1 MAVIKGNFY
10 AESLDKLTNYT
21 ALVPEKNY
29 EEVAVLYLLHGRS
42 GDAESWLNQTGIVRY
57 IRELPLV
64 VFCPEVDLSYYQ
76 NMTLGADYW
85 TYLTQEFPGK
95 MAQFH
100 SYKVTKEFVAG
111 CSMGGYGT
119 LSWLLAE
126 PQRFTA
132 AGLLSP
138 LVNPQSLLSV
148 IPETEK
154 ELLASFGSIDLVHTK
169 ANLLNQLE
177 TISVLPPIYQS
188 CGQAD
193 FLYQESVELKPLL
206 ASKSQDYEFHQGQG
220 QHDWNEWDLEAQRLI
235 ERIGQYL

>member
-21 ALVPEKNY
+21 ALVPEKDY

-64 VFCPEVDLSYYQ
+64 VFCPAVDLSYYQ

-85 TYLTQEFPGK
+85 TYLTKEFPGK

-235 ERIGQYL
+235 KRIGQYL